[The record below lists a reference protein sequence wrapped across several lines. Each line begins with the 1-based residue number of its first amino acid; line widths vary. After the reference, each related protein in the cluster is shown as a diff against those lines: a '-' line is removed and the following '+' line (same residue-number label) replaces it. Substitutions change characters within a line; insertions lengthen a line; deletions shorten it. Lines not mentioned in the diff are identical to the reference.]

1 MDYDKHLF
9 AIWGPP
15 GGGKT
20 TLAANLAVVLAD
32 SGYMTCLV
40 SASDH
45 GELQAFYGTAIPK
58 GKGLYAAYSSGR
70 NVREALTQA
79 RPNLCLLELD
89 TGGDAYDIAN
99 ITTEQ
104 ITNMMED
111 LRDQFTYVIIDC
123 TSYKES
129 AFTGIGLVE
138 ADKVVVCIPHRVSAA
153 TWHIANHQMLDAI
166 RAKTFF
172 VDCNTREGGCEM
184 AQLLDVIGLP
194 ECDIK
199 LGLVDDAY
207 RWENEGKPIVLHT
220 GKRERLY
227 KKAVLKLIQSLLNIE
242 SEERSK
248 TKKNRRDRKKKEAAG
263 EDSMPQQQINNER
276 MVRPEQRSVHVNMS
290 ESDRRRMEEDAIR
303 RAQDAAVEANAPWN
317 QQPPQPQQAPY
328 PPQQL
333 GYPPQPNYQGWQD
346 DPNNPP
352 SGTGGMN
359 DY

>member
-1 MDYDKHLF
+1 MEFDKHLF

-15 GGGKT
+15 SGGKT

-104 ITNMMED
+104 ISSMIQD

-138 ADKVVVCIPHRVSAA
+138 ADKVVICIPHRVSAA

-166 RAKTFF
+166 QSKAFY

-194 ECDIK
+194 ECDVK

-227 KKAVLKLIQSLLNIE
+227 KKAVLKLIQALLNIE
-242 SEERSK
+242 SEERTTK
-248 TKKNRRDRKKKEAAG
+248 KKNRRDRKKKEVLG
-263 EDSMPQQQINNER
+263 EEPVMTETNPR
-276 MVRPEQRSVHVNMS
+276 TTRPEDRSLHVQTTDA
-290 ESDRRRMEEDAIR
+290 DRKRMEEEAIR
-303 RAQDAAVEANAPWN
+303 RAQDAAADGAPWN
-317 QQPPQPQQAPY
+317 QPQGSGNY
-328 PPQQL
+328 
-333 GYPPQPNYQGWQD
+333 PNYPGQGWPN
-346 DPNNPP
+346 DPNA
-352 SGTGGMN
+352 GQGGSRG
-359 DY
+359 Y

>member
-1 MDYDKHLF
+1 MEFDKHLF

-15 GGGKT
+15 SGGKT

-104 ITNMMED
+104 ISNMIQD

-138 ADKVVVCIPHRVSAA
+138 ADKVVICIPHRVSAA

-166 RAKTFF
+166 QSKTFY

-194 ECDIK
+194 ECDVK

-207 RWENEGKPIVLHT
+207 RWENEGKPVVLHT

-227 KKAVLKLIQSLLNIE
+227 KKAVLKLIQALLNIE
-242 SEERSK
+242 SEERTTK
-248 TKKNRRDRKKKEAAG
+248 KKNRRDRKKKEILG
-263 EDSMPQQQINNER
+263 EEPAMTETNAR
-276 MVRPEQRSVHVNMS
+276 TTRPEDRSLHVQTTDA
-290 ESDRRRMEEDAIR
+290 DRKRMEEEAIR
-303 RAQDAAVEANAPWN
+303 RAQNAAADSAPWN
-317 QQPPQPQQAPY
+317 QPQGGSY
-328 PPQQL
+328 PPN
-333 GYPPQPNYQGWQD
+333 YPGQGWPN
-346 DPNNPP
+346 DPNA
-352 SGTGGMN
+352 GQGGSRG
-359 DY
+359 Y

>member
-242 SEERSK
+242 SEERS
-248 TKKNRRDRKKKEAAG
+248 
-263 EDSMPQQQINNER
+263 
-276 MVRPEQRSVHVNMS
+276 VHVNMS

-328 PPQQL
+328 PPQQP